1 MKRTFAMV
9 SFAVGVGG
17 TAIVAAPQQRPGEPT
32 QAKGWVQ
39 NREAAERI
47 PVSVREVGGDV
58 VVRTQVTAMP
68 ALTLA
73 PGTVVTTRAA
83 VRPVGFPV
91 TRHSDRREIGG
102 SPARTGKRGLG
113 DDRPD
118 VPGQRRSAGAPEKNR
133 RPQN

>member
-17 TAIVAAPQQRPGEPT
+17 AAIVAAPQQRPGEPT
-32 QAKGWVQ
+32 QAKVWVQ

-47 PVSVREVGGDV
+47 PVSVLEVGGDV

-83 VRPVGFPV
+83 VQPWDYRSLVIPTGADPAPALRALGSEGWETTDLMFPV
-91 TRHSDRREIGG
+91 SGG
-102 SPARTGKRGLG
+102 TQVVLKKP
-113 DDRPD
+113 RP
-118 VPGQRRSAGAPEKNR
+118 
-133 RPQN
+133 